1 MISGAYEAQN
11 GLKETFQ
18 PFQTIQTI
26 LDIVYYLDLCFLPM
40 VG

>member
-18 PFQTIQTI
+18 PYQTI